1 MVLRGWLVQG
11 LDIKWNSSVDPREA
25 YAPFIHHKS
34 TPDGFPCV
42 AGSGKS
48 IVWLVILLLSSCY
61 STHLYHKFCDRT
73 TLYAISRRR
82 TGYVSVFLLRFSGR
96 SKAKRSQP
104 CHLSSSPTFRIFEAL
119 LRYHIPAL
127 FDTRERHAT
136 AQQWYLNELFIGNAD
151 SHRRTPNFHHHGC
164 TR

>member
-1 MVLRGWLVQG
+1 MVFSARPVNKSQRCVRGIQQGIAHVVLRGWLVQG
-11 LDIKWNSSVDPREA
+11 LDIKWNPSVDPREA

-48 IVWLVILLLSSCY
+48 IVWLVILRLSSCY

-82 TGYVSVFLLRFSGR
+82 TGYVSVFLL
-96 SKAKRSQP
+96 
-104 CHLSSSPTFRIFEAL
+104 
-119 LRYHIPAL
+119 
-127 FDTRERHAT
+127 
-136 AQQWYLNELFIGNAD
+136 
-151 SHRRTPNFHHHGC
+151 
-164 TR
+164 